1 MFERVGKPE
10 AQKRWWSRLEKSK
23 PKDLRQ
29 LFRQPLLAAGF
40 DALIDM
46 PGLWAKLQL
55 GALHRLLVLKCDEE
69 MTLYLD
75 HIAKAWKKILRYGDT
90 MLPFLAVDAVTVHS
104 LELLAPK
111 HSDIDKSLVID
122 LMERGEIFPSQN
134 DCGIRKTLVENI
146 CDFPGVIPSLWT
158 FFKTLKYLEPLCKAL
173 RQLLGEQMKRTIRSS
188 LTGLFFAP
196 SKNMVQLNET
206 EDVEIK
212 VGLSQQ
218 DAMMV
223 AYTELVYTKK
233 GNRGTKTSRERT

>member
-1 MFERVGKPE
+1 
-10 AQKRWWSRLEKSK
+10 
-23 PKDLRQ
+23 
-29 LFRQPLLAAGF
+29 
-40 DALIDM
+40 
-46 PGLWAKLQL
+46 
-55 GALHRLLVLKCDEE
+55 

-75 HIAKAWKKILRYGDT
+75 HIAKAWKRILRCGDT
-90 MLPFLAVDAVTVHS
+90 MLPFSAVDSITVQS

-111 HSDIDKSLVID
+111 HSDIDKGLVID

-134 DCGIRKTLVENI
+134 DRDIRKIVVGNI
-146 CDFPGVIPSLWT
+146 CDFLGVIPSLWT
-158 FFKTLKYLEPLCKAL
+158 FFETLKYLEPLCEAL

-196 SKNMVQLNET
+196 SKNMMQLNET

-223 AYTELVYTKK
+223 AYTDL
-233 GNRGTKTSRERT
+233 